1 MRAMLWRTLSITFL
15 AAFAIALATLQFG
28 SLAGDSAPKAAMVN
42 APTPAADSLPPPRYG
57 ATVEIERD
65 MDGHFR
71 ADVLVNGQRVRMLVD
86 SGASFIVIDEALA
99 QRLGIA
105 PPASAYTGTAMT
117 ANGEAQFAPIRLASV
132 RIGDVERVDI
142 PAGVM
147 RGVSLPTPL
156 LGQSFLGTLS
166 EVTISGDRMKLK

>member
-1 MRAMLWRTLSITFL
+1 MLWRTVSIVFL
-15 AAFAIALATLQFG
+15 TAFAIALATLQFDRM
-28 SLAGDSAPKAAMVN
+28 GDDDAPKAGMVN
-42 APTPAADSLPPPRYG
+42 APTPGSDALPPPRYG
-57 ATVEIERD
+57 ATVELERD

-71 ADVLVNGQRVRMLVD
+71 ADVLVNGQRVRMMVD
-86 SGASFIVIDEALA
+86 SGASFIVIDEAMA

-105 PPASAYTGTAMT
+105 PPASAYTGTALT

-156 LGQSFLGTLS
+156 LGQSFLSTLS
-166 EVTISGDRMKLK
+166 EVTISGDKMRLK

>member
-1 MRAMLWRTLSITFL
+1 MLWRTASIVFL
-15 AAFAIALATLQFG
+15 AACALALATMQLDQMTG
-28 SLAGDSAPKAAMVN
+28 EAAPKAAMVD
-42 APTPAADSLPPPRYG
+42 APIAASAEQPLPRYG
-57 ATVEIERD
+57 AVAELTRD
-65 MDGHFR
+65 PDGHFR
-71 ADVLVNGQRVRMLVD
+71 ADVMLNGQRVRMMVD

-99 QRLGIA
+99 QRLGVA
-105 PPASAYTGTAMT
+105 PPPSAYTGTALT

-132 RIGDVERVDI
+132 AVGDVRRVDV

-166 EVTISGDRMKLK
+166 QVTITGDTMKLK